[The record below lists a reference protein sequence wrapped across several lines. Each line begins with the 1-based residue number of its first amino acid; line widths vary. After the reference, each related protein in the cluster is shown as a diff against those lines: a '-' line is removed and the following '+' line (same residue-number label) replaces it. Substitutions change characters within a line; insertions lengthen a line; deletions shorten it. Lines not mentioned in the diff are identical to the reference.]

1 MAFRRELLRGILP
14 FPAGVAMHD
23 WWIAVVALGIRAP
36 IDISRDEM
44 ILYRRHGAN
53 VSATGDVSGSS
64 LFWQFWMRLKLV
76 SSLIVRLAVWHTS
89 TLFANFKLRG

>member
-23 WWIAVVALGIRAP
+23 WWIALVALGVRAP
-36 IDISRDEM
+36 IDISKKEM

-53 VSATGDVSGSS
+53 VSATGDVSGNS
-64 LFWQFWMRLKLV
+64 LFWQFWMRLNLV
-76 SSLIVRLAVWHTS
+76 SSLIVRLAFWHTS
-89 TLFANFKLRG
+89 TLFANFRLRG